1 MKDVD
6 VDSSFE
12 ATKEESRK
20 PKMQKK
26 NVFQFVHY
34 VQIFMKNIIIIL
46 HLERDVELELVCC

>member
-1 MKDVD
+1 MKDVDVD

-26 NVFQFVHY
+26 IFQFVHY
-34 VQIFMKNIIIIL
+34 VQIFMKIL
-46 HLERDVELELVCC
+46 